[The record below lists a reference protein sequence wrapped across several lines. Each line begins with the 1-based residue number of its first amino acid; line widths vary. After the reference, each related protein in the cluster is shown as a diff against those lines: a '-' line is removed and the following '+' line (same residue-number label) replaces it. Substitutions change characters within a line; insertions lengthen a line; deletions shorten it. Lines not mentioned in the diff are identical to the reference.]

1 LNRLPFF
8 NNNFHGVLSERKYT
22 PLSCQCRHFLMSHV
36 DGSMKRSV
44 CGWKWVEVGEWV
56 VDPLV
61 GVGRGMCLDVLVI
74 ERQLSYP
81 NGQR

>member
-1 LNRLPFF
+1 
-8 NNNFHGVLSERKYT
+8 
-22 PLSCQCRHFLMSHV
+22 
-36 DGSMKRSV
+36 MKRSV